1 MEKMDAGEIKDDVV
15 DNNGASL
22 TEPVEG
28 DALEYD
34 ESAYVMYH
42 RAQTG
47 LY

>member
-1 MEKMDAGEIKDDVV
+1 MEKMEADDVQDDV
-15 DNNGASL
+15 GE
-22 TEPVEG
+22 TEDVQSTESVEG

-47 LY
+47 V

>member
-1 MEKMDAGEIKDDVV
+1 MEEMDADEVKEGTV
-15 DNNGASL
+15 DNNGAG
-22 TEPVEG
+22 TGEG

-47 LY
+47 L